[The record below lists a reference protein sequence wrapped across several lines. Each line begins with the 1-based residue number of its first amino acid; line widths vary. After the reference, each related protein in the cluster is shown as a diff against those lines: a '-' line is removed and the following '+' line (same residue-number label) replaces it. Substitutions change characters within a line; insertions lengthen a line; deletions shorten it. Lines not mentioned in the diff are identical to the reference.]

1 MTHIQSFILSK
12 PYSMSHVMTEFYN
25 DSVGKGLDK
34 AKEYSL
40 LQEWDQAIKECEKE
54 ARKVR
59 CRPTLKDMQAF
70 KSELAVLLECNN
82 S

>member
-1 MTHIQSFILSK
+1 MTHIQSFILNK
-12 PYSMSHVMTEFYN
+12 PYSTSEVLTDFYRAA
-25 DSVGKGLDK
+25 VGRDIDK
-34 AKEYSL
+34 AKEYNL

-59 CRPTLKDMQAF
+59 CRHTLKDMQAF
-70 KSELAVLLECNN
+70 KAELAVLLECNN

>member
-1 MTHIQSFILSK
+1 MSNIQPFILNK
-12 PYSMSHVMTEFYN
+12 PYSMSHVLTEFYA

-40 LQEWDQAIKECEKE
+40 LQEWDEAIKECEKE
-54 ARKVR
+54 ARKLR

-70 KSELAVLLECNN
+70 KSELAILLDCNN